1 MVPVDDT
8 PMKAL
13 FPILV
18 LFACL
23 FCGAQCAPD
32 PQPGNA
38 VRHSAPGTARP
49 LVVLDIGHR
58 FGDEGAASPQAVE
71 GKRLKE
77 TSFWYEYSYYTKRVI
92 EAAGY
97 RCIVCNRGDEPTDPR
112 MQAFAKR
119 AGVVHLHQKQK
130 SGRYAST
137 VHPDRFSA
145 GQISADF
152 AIRQGAACAVFLHHN
167 GLAGWSTRGENSSV
181 LYNQYNGRQLADS
194 LCAALNAEVLNHGMD
209 NKGKP
214 CTPSVRR
221 KAAAPSAGWMNACD
235 DSGIPA
241 AVIEAAY
248 LSNANHVAYLV
259 NDANARKY
267 AECIG
272 RGIVGFLK
280 SPRPAPH
287 LRANDNVPDEGS
299 FGRSIKY

>member
-1 MVPVDDT
+1 
-8 PMKAL
+8 MKTA
-13 FPILV
+13 P
-18 LFACL
+18 
-23 FCGAQCAPD
+23 AQSLR
-32 PQPGNA
+32 Q
-38 VRHSAPGTARP
+38 

-58 FGDEGAASPQAVE
+58 FGDEGAVSPRAVE
-71 GKRLKE
+71 GRRLKE
-77 TSFWYEYSYYTKRVI
+77 TSFWYEYCYYTKRVI
-92 EAAGY
+92 EDAGY

-119 AGVVHLHQKQK
+119 ANVVHLHQKQK

-137 VHPDRFSA
+137 VHPDRFAA
-145 GQISADF
+145 GQVSADF

-167 GLAGWSTRGENSSV
+167 GLDDWSTRGENSSV
-181 LYNQYNGRQLADS
+181 LYNQYNGRQLADC

-272 RGIVGFLK
+272 RGIVSFLK

-287 LRANDNVPDEGS
+287 LRANDSVPDEGS

>member
-1 MVPVDDT
+1 MKPVCRLLV
-8 PMKAL
+8 AL
-13 FPILV
+13 LCA
-18 LFACL
+18 AC
-23 FCGAQCAPD
+23 CAQCAQQLRQGSPAE
-32 PQPGNA
+32 NA
-38 VRHSAPGTARP
+38 PAQSARQ

-58 FGDEGAASPQAVE
+58 FGDEGAASPRAVE
-71 GKRLKE
+71 GRRLKE
-77 TSFWYEYSYYTKRVI
+77 TSFWYEYCYYTKRVI
-92 EAAGY
+92 EEAGY
-97 RCIVCNRGDEPTDPR
+97 RCIVCNRGDEPADPR
-112 MQAFAKR
+112 MQGFARR

-145 GQISADF
+145 GQVSADF

-167 GLAGWSTRGENSSV
+167 GLDGWSTRGENSSV
-181 LYNQYNGRQLADS
+181 LYNQYNGRQLADC

-272 RGIVGFLK
+272 RGIVDFLK
-280 SPRPAPH
+280 STRPAPH
-287 LRANDNVPDEGS
+287 LRADDSVPDEGS
-299 FGRSIKY
+299 FGRAVKY

>member
-1 MVPVDDT
+1 MKPVCRLLV
-8 PMKAL
+8 AL
-13 FPILV
+13 V
-18 LFACL
+18 CVAC
-23 FCGAQCAPD
+23 CAQCAQLP
-32 PQPGNA
+32 PQESQMKNA
-38 VRHSAPGTARP
+38 PAQSLRQ

-58 FGDEGAASPQAVE
+58 FGDEGAVSPRAVE

-77 TSFWYEYSYYTKRVI
+77 TSFWYEYCYYTKKVI
-92 EAAGY
+92 EDAGY
-97 RCIVCNRGDEPTDPR
+97 RCIVCNRGDEPADPR

-167 GLAGWSTRGENSSV
+167 GLDGWSTRGENSSV

-287 LRANDNVPDEGS
+287 LRADDSVPDEGS

>member
-1 MVPVDDT
+1 MVNAP
-8 PMKAL
+8 
-13 FPILV
+13 
-18 LFACL
+18 
-23 FCGAQCAPD
+23 AQ
-32 PQPGNA
+32 
-38 VRHSAPGTARP
+38 SARP

-58 FGDEGAASPQAVE
+58 FGDEGATSPRAVE
-71 GKRLKE
+71 GRRLKE
-77 TSFWYEYSYYTKRVI
+77 TSFWYEYCYYTKRVI
-92 EAAGY
+92 EDAGY
-97 RCIVCNRGDEPTDPR
+97 RCIVCNREDEPADPR
-112 MQAFAKR
+112 MQAFARR

-287 LRANDNVPDEGS
+287 LRADDSVPDEGS